1 MLTPKQ
7 IKIFEAFL
15 RRPYKELTYK
25 EIKDYSKEN
34 SNSIIQKAIIKFLT
48 EDLVRKRE
56 VGNIILYAINLD
68 NSTVFSYFDIIMK
81 EKRSNLVKSS
91 LKIIREE
98 LSNIEFVSIVIF
110 GSYAEGKQKE
120 KSDLDIALF
129 VNSVEDKK
137 NCELSMKS
145 AELKSILK
153 IDAHIITKD
162 EMLQMLKDKHEN
174 LGKQIAYKHLAIYN
188 PIIFYSIIQE
198 GMNNG
203 FKIKNMGK

>member
-1 MLTPKQ
+1 MAHPHN
-7 IKIFEAFL
+7 
-15 RRPYKELTYK
+15 PEL
-25 EIKDYSKEN
+25 
-34 SNSIIQKAIIKFLT
+34 KAI
-48 EDLVRKRE
+48 
-56 VGNIILYAINLD
+56 
-68 NSTVFSYFDIIMK
+68 VFNQYRDQA
-81 EKRSNLVKSS
+81 
-91 LKIIREE
+91 KIIREE

-174 LGKQIAYKHLAIYN
+174 LGKQIAYKHFAIQN
-188 PIIFYSIIQE
+188 PMIFYSILAE
-198 GMNNG
+198 GMGNG
-203 FKIKNMGK
+203 FKIVYS

>member
-56 VGNIILYAINLD
+56 VGNIILYTLNLG
-68 NSTVFSYFDIIMK
+68 NSTVFSYFDILTK
-81 EKRSNLVKSS
+81 EKISNLVKNS
-91 LKIIREE
+91 LQIIRGEIF
-98 LSNIEFVSIVIF
+98 NIEFVSVVIF
-110 GSYAEGKQKE
+110 GSYAEEKQKE
-120 KSDLDIALF
+120 KSDLDIAIF

-145 AELKSILK
+145 AELKSILPL
-153 IDAHIITKD
+153 DAHVITKD

-174 LGKQIAYKHLAIYN
+174 LGKQIAYKHFAIQN
-188 PIIFYSIIQE
+188 PMIFYSILAE

-203 FKIKNMGK
+203 FKIVYS